1 MTTRKSTR
9 TLFMP
14 LRTGGVDLDYE
25 KMTDDEFF
33 GEIER
38 IYGENWMPDDLKNDA
53 EIYAEYMKRISTGV

>member
-1 MTTRKSTR
+1 M
-9 TLFMP
+9 
-14 LRTGGVDLDYE
+14 DYE